1 MSYSSKSL
9 PRYMRLLKADA
20 FACRCM
26 TFSRM
31 AAATG
36 PRARAPASS
45 AAAAN
50 CSESTENVLPP
61 ADDESHA
68 SASVAGPGS
77 LEVTCQAEDDESSA
91 PRDSCG
97 SQAPRSSAMA
107 SDEGPPGRAPPG
119 PRKGPGPGARHRGRP
134 KRERTGG
141 AFGRLSAGDLG
152 DASARLPGPAGAVE
166 DELLCSPAESEVMP
180 VQALARASG
189 EARDGTRVEPTESQA
204 LVLLGLLSGLA
215 LLGVCLHLDCEVSRS
230 ERLGDAHVPPTCH
243 GQSRYAHWV

>member
-1 MSYSSKSL
+1 MLYSSKSP
-9 PRYMRLLKADA
+9 PRYIRLLKADA

-36 PRARAPASS
+36 PAARAPANS

-50 CSESTENVLPP
+50 CSES
-61 ADDESHA
+61 
-68 SASVAGPGS
+68 
-77 LEVTCQAEDDESSA
+77 TCQAEDDESSA
-91 PRDSCG
+91 PRDSFG
-97 SQAPRSSAMA
+97 SQASRRSALA
-107 SDEGPPGRAPPG
+107 SDEGPPRRAPVEANSP
-119 PRKGPGPGARHRGRP
+119 GPGPGARHRGRP

-141 AFGRLSAGDLG
+141 AFGLGAGDLE

-204 LVLLGLLSGLA
+204 LVLLGLLPGLA
-215 LLGVCLHLDCEVSRS
+215 LLGVCLHLDCEVSRR
-230 ERLGDAHVPPTCH
+230 ERVGDAHIPPTCH